1 MPNRTEQNPK
11 GGRRLNLWSL
21 PPLLFPN
28 SPVIVFYIIAL
39 LSISTGRSNNKLPP
53 PKTPLLPRGVRLLVG
68 GGDTSLLQGVSFGE
82 GSIAVLRFSWLEHWR
97 ICLWLIEWYWLKG
110 CSPFGARRWLFVYS
124 AVLLPAFRAAPH
136 ETAWHRQWK
145 QLQHIQ
151 SELLSAI
158 VNIYFYFMHSHP
170 R

>member
-53 PKTPLLPRGVRLLVG
+53 PKTPLLPRGVGLLVG
-68 GGDTSLLQGVSFGE
+68 GGDTSLLQGVNFLFILNWALKNLLMVNRMILTKRMLPFWGTPLTFC
-82 GSIAVLRFSWLEHWR
+82 VLGCVVAGFSCCAAWNRLTPPVKATPTHPVR
-97 ICLWLIEWYWLKG
+97 A
-110 CSPFGARRWLFVYS
+110 PFC
-124 AVLLPAFRAAPH
+124 H
-136 ETAWHRQWK
+136 C
-145 QLQHIQ
+145 
-151 SELLSAI
+151 
-158 VNIYFYFMHSHP
+158 
-170 R
+170 

>member
-28 SPVIVFYIIAL
+28 APVIVFYIIAL

-110 CSPFGARRWLFVYS
+110 CSPFWGTPLTFC
-124 AVLLPAFRAAPH
+124 VLGCVVAGFSCCAAWNRLTPPVKATPTHPVRAPFCH
-136 ETAWHRQWK
+136 C
-145 QLQHIQ
+145 
-151 SELLSAI
+151 
-158 VNIYFYFMHSHP
+158 
-170 R
+170 